1 MCLQT
6 PLHIA
11 AHTQQTD
18 MIHKL
23 LIAGCSVRITD
34 HKGNTPLHIA
44 CKMSSTKCLDEMLR
58 YVPLTTLIEVAETP
72 NNDGLTCVHIAAMH
86 SNRETLGRLKT
97 IGVDLNIQV
106 STYTFPPPHSMFFDQ
121 LMHVLI

>member
-1 MCLQT
+1 
-6 PLHIA
+6 
-11 AHTQQTD
+11 

-23 LIAGCSVRITD
+23 LAAGASIRITD

-44 CKMSSTKCLDEMLR
+44 CKLSSTKCLDEMLR
-58 YVPLTTLIEVAETP
+58 YVPLRTLIEVAESP

-86 SNRETLGRLKT
+86 SNRETLRRLKT

-106 STYTFPPPHSMFFDQ
+106 SIYIYTFTVITFDQ
-121 LMHVLI
+121 